1 MNAVID
7 TTNQDNAAD
16 AQNPDYKA
24 LEQQYG
30 LGLYPKRD
38 AVMVRGE
45 GAVLFDEDGKQ
56 YIDCAAGIGVANVG
70 HCHPKVVAALQKQVS
85 ELMVVPNTLYNDKRS
100 LLLEKLVH
108 AAPKSITHAYLCNSG
123 TEAVEAALKFAR
135 VSTGRT
141 NYVTAMRGFHG
152 RTMGAVSATFTKK
165 YRDPFAPLVPG
176 FSYVPLNKVDKLDAA
191 VTEDTAAVMLELV
204 QGEGGV
210 NIADQEYITAARKI
224 CDKHGALLIV
234 DEIQTGFC
242 RTGRFFASEHYDLQP
257 DMMTTAKAIAAG
269 VPMGATLLSDRIK
282 VEPGMHGT
290 TFGGNPIA
298 CAAALATI
306 DVLQSE
312 NLAER
317 ATEMGAYFE
326 QRLNEKPL
334 SQVRSVRRLGLMIG
348 LELKG
353 KSQPVLEAL
362 MERGIIALPAGAT
375 VVRMLPPLVIS
386 KEQIDVVVD
395 QLHELLA

>member
-7 TTNQDNAAD
+7 TNQDTS
-16 AQNPDYKA
+16 PDHKA

-38 AVMVRGE
+38 AVMVRGV
-45 GAVLFDEDGKQ
+45 GAVLFDEDGRE
-56 YIDCAAGIGVANVG
+56 YIDCAAGISVANVG

-100 LLLEKLVH
+100 LLLEKLVN
-108 AAPKSITHAYLCNSG
+108 AAPQNITHAYLCNSG
-123 TEAVEAALKFAR
+123 AEAVEAALKFAR

-176 FSYVPLNKVDKLDAA
+176 FSYVPLNKIEKLDAA

-210 NIADQEYITAARKI
+210 NIADKEYIAAARKI
-224 CDKHGALLIV
+224 CDERGALLIA

-257 DMMTTAKAIAAG
+257 DMMTTAKAIASG
-269 VPMGATLLSDRIK
+269 VPMGATLLSDKIK
-282 VEPGMHGT
+282 VEPSMHGT

-306 DVLQSE
+306 DVMHDE
-312 NLAER
+312 KLAER

-348 LELKG
+348 IELKG

-362 MERGIIALPAGAT
+362 MQRGVIGLPAGAT
-375 VVRMLPPLVIS
+375 VLRLLPPLVIS
-386 KEQIDVVVD
+386 KEQIDVVIGH
-395 QLHELLA
+395 LHELLA

>member
-7 TTNQDNAAD
+7 TNTDQDV
-16 AQNPDYKA
+16 AQSPDHKA

-38 AVMVRGE
+38 AVMVRGA
-45 GAVLFDEDGKQ
+45 GAVLFDEDGRE
-56 YIDCAAGIGVANVG
+56 YIDCAAGISVANVG

-108 AAPKSITHAYLCNSG
+108 SAPQNITHAYLCNSG
-123 TEAVEAALKFAR
+123 AEAVEAALKFAR

-176 FSYVPLNKVDKLDAA
+176 FSYVPLNKIEKLDAA

-210 NIADQEYITAARKI
+210 NIADKEYIAAARKI
-224 CDKHGALLIV
+224 CDERGALLIA

-257 DMMTTAKAIAAG
+257 DMMTIAKAIASG
-269 VPMGATLLSDRIK
+269 VPMGATLLSDKIK

-298 CAAALATI
+298 CAAALTTI
-306 DVLQSE
+306 DVMHDE
-312 NLAER
+312 KLAER

-348 LELKG
+348 IELKG

-362 MERGIIALPAGAT
+362 MQRGVIGLPAGAT
-375 VVRMLPPLVIS
+375 VLRLLPPLVIS
-386 KEQIDVVVD
+386 KEQIDVVIGH
-395 QLHELLA
+395 LHELLA

>member
-1 MNAVID
+1 M
-7 TTNQDNAAD
+7 TS
-16 AQNPDYKA
+16 PDYRT

-30 LGLYPKRD
+30 LPLYPKRD
-38 AVMVRGE
+38 VVLVRGQ
-45 GAVLFDEDGKQ
+45 GATLFDENNKE
-56 YIDCAAGIGVANVG
+56 YIDCAAGIGVANIG
-70 HCHPKVVAALQKQVS
+70 HCHPTVVAALQAQIG

-100 LLLEKLVH
+100 LLLEKLVSV
-108 AAPKSITHAYLCNSG
+108 APASINRAFLCNSG

-141 NYVTAMRGFHG
+141 EYVTAMRGFHG

-165 YRDPFAPLVPG
+165 YRDPFAPLIPG
-176 FSYVPLNKVDKLDAA
+176 FSYVPLNKIEKLDAA
-191 VTEDTAAVMLELV
+191 VTEKTAAVMLELV

-210 NIADQEYITAARKI
+210 NLADSEYISAVRKL
-224 CDKHGALLIV
+224 CDERGALLII

-242 RTGRFFASEHYDLQP
+242 RTGKFFACEHYDLQP
-257 DMMTTAKAIAAG
+257 DMITIAKAVAGG
-269 VPMGATLLSDRIK
+269 VPMGATLLSDKIN

-306 DVLQSE
+306 SVLE
-312 NLAER
+312 NEDLARR
-317 ATEMGAYFE
+317 ATEMGDYFE
-326 QRLNEKPL
+326 QKLTSVDLP
-334 SQVRSVRRLGLMIG
+334 QVRSIRRQGLMIG

-362 MERGIIALPAGAT
+362 MHRGVIALPAGAT
-375 VVRMLPPLVIS
+375 VLRLLPPLVIE
-386 KEQIDVVVD
+386 KEQIDRVVD
-395 QLHELLA
+395 HLQALLAH

>member
-1 MNAVID
+1 M
-7 TTNQDNAAD
+7 TS
-16 AQNPDYKA
+16 PDYRT

-30 LGLYPKRD
+30 LSLYPKRD
-38 AVMVRGE
+38 VVLVRGQ
-45 GAVLFDEDGKQ
+45 GATLFDENNKE
-56 YIDCAAGIGVANVG
+56 YIDCAAGIGVANIG
-70 HCHPKVVAALQKQVS
+70 HCHPTVVAALQAQIG

-100 LLLEKLVH
+100 LLLEKLVSV
-108 AAPKSITHAYLCNSG
+108 APASINRAFLCNSG

-141 NYVTAMRGFHG
+141 EYVTAMRGFHG

-165 YRDPFAPLVPG
+165 YRDPFAPLIPG
-176 FSYVPLNKVDKLDAA
+176 FSYVPLNKIEKLDAA
-191 VTEDTAAVMLELV
+191 VTEKTAAVMLELV

-210 NIADQEYITAARKI
+210 NLADSEYISAVRKL
-224 CDKHGALLIV
+224 CDERGALLII

-242 RTGRFFASEHYDLQP
+242 RTGKFFACEHYDLQP
-257 DMMTTAKAIAAG
+257 DMMTIAKAVAGG
-269 VPMGATLLSDRIK
+269 VPMGATLLSDKIN

-306 DVLQSE
+306 SVLE
-312 NLAER
+312 NEDLARR
-317 ATEMGAYFE
+317 ATEMGDYFE
-326 QRLNEKPL
+326 QKLTSVDLP
-334 SQVRSVRRLGLMIG
+334 QVRSIRRQGLMIG

-362 MERGIIALPAGAT
+362 MHRGVIALPAGAT
-375 VVRMLPPLVIS
+375 VLRLLPPLVIE
-386 KEQIDVVVD
+386 KEQIDRVVD
-395 QLHELLA
+395 HLQALLAH

>member
-1 MNAVID
+1 M
-7 TTNQDNAAD
+7 TS
-16 AQNPDYKA
+16 PDYRA

-30 LGLYPKRD
+30 LSLYPKRD
-38 AVMVRGE
+38 AVLVRGQ
-45 GAVLFDEDGKQ
+45 GAKLYDENDRE

-70 HCHPKVVAALQKQVS
+70 HCHPTVVEALQKQVA

-100 LLLEKLVH
+100 LLLEKLVSVS
-108 AAPKSITHAYLCNSG
+108 PSNVTHAYLCNSG

-141 NYVTAMRGFHG
+141 EYVTAMRGFHG

-165 YRDPFAPLVPG
+165 YRDPFAPLIPG
-176 FSYVPLNKVDKLDAA
+176 FSYVPLNKIEKLDDA
-191 VTEDTAAVMLELV
+191 VTEKTAAVMLELV

-210 NIADQEYITAARKI
+210 NLADPEYVAAVRKL
-224 CDKHGALLIV
+224 CDERGALLIV

-242 RTGRFFASEHYDLQP
+242 RTGKFFACEHHDLKP
-257 DMMTTAKAIAAG
+257 DMITVAKAIAGG
-269 VPMGATLLSDRIK
+269 VPMGATLLSDTIK

-298 CAAALATI
+298 CAAALAAI
-306 DVLQSE
+306 QVMEDEDLS
-312 NLAER
+312 AR

-326 QRLNEKPL
+326 QKLTSKTLP
-334 SQVRSVRRLGLMIG
+334 QVRSIRRQGLMIG

-362 MERGIIALPAGAT
+362 MGRGVIALPAGAT
-375 VVRMLPPLVIS
+375 VLRLLPPLVIE
-386 KEQIDVVVD
+386 KDELDVVIGH
-395 QLHELLA
+395 LHELLA

>member
-1 MNAVID
+1 M
-7 TTNQDNAAD
+7 TS
-16 AQNPDYKA
+16 PDYRT

-30 LGLYPKRD
+30 LPLYPKRD
-38 AVMVRGE
+38 VVLVRGQ
-45 GAVLFDEDGKQ
+45 GATLFDENNKE
-56 YIDCAAGIGVANVG
+56 YIDCAAGIGVANIG
-70 HCHPKVVAALQKQVS
+70 HCHPTVVAALQAQIG

-100 LLLEKLVH
+100 LLLEKLVSV
-108 AAPKSITHAYLCNSG
+108 APASINRAFLCNSG

-141 NYVTAMRGFHG
+141 EYVTAMRGFHG

-165 YRDPFAPLVPG
+165 YRDPFAPLIPG
-176 FSYVPLNKVDKLDAA
+176 FSYVPLNKIEKLDAA
-191 VTEDTAAVMLELV
+191 VTEKTAAVMLELV

-210 NIADQEYITAARKI
+210 NLADSEYISAVRKL
-224 CDKHGALLIV
+224 CDERGALLII

-242 RTGRFFASEHYDLQP
+242 RTGKFFACEHYDLQP
-257 DMMTTAKAIAAG
+257 DMMTIAKAVAGG
-269 VPMGATLLSDRIK
+269 VPMGATLLSDKIN

-306 DVLQSE
+306 SVLE
-312 NLAER
+312 NEDLARR
-317 ATEMGAYFE
+317 ATEMGDYFE
-326 QRLNEKPL
+326 QKLTSVDLP
-334 SQVRSVRRLGLMIG
+334 QVRSIRRQGLMIG

-362 MERGIIALPAGAT
+362 MHRGVIALPAGAT
-375 VVRMLPPLVIS
+375 VLRLLPPLVIE
-386 KEQIDVVVD
+386 KEQIDRVVD
-395 QLHELLA
+395 HLQALLAH